1 MINDFIILF
10 IYIYSHCIDF
20 IMKIASQYLFLAML
34 EELVLFF
41 IGIEVEIFREI
52 NDAFVCVF
60 YFRSVLN
67 VWEYLNECLFYEGFC
82 M

>member
-1 MINDFIILF
+1 
-10 IYIYSHCIDF
+10 
-20 IMKIASQYLFLAML
+20 ML

-60 YFRSVLN
+60 YFRSMLN

-82 M
+82 I